1 MTPTTGEQMANG
13 VGGAAVAPQPF
24 SDDDVQEAS
33 FRLEA
38 ATEGTE
44 LARKLFLRTYR
55 LANAQDRIWHAMPE
69 EDWPLLATILPNSII
84 MRPIHTNPYAQRY
97 LKPKN
102 GRFTTVI
109 YVDDFGAEL
118 PNDTDA
124 AVSRIDTR
132 LAWRLFDPASYG
144 LGLHRDLDPVWQGL
158 SRIQNA
164 EVLVIS
170 QHPEMHAKDGVVS
183 ISVQE
188 IDKLR
193 RAFNRVTTNGR
204 KLISQTKQGIVH
216 DEVLTRLDPERFRR
230 VVQMN
235 QTLVEVRREGTK
247 QAAARERAER
257 RSNVQVVRKQLSS
270 LVTEAPQELMIL
282 HAEIERVTLV
292 KMIEAFKAKL
302 ASKLTEPHWQTFFE
316 QNKFVLSMAFAR
328 PVELTHTQFHAKGST
343 LTGAG
348 AQIGDFLFKEY
359 GQALAIVE
367 IKTPETA
374 LLQDAAYR
382 GQEVFGPNSK
392 LSGAVTQVLFQQSE
406 LRKRWMTHVHDNP
419 TLRLSD
425 ADVIKCVVVAGRIPT
440 DPAKLR
446 SFEVFRNACK
456 DVDIVTFDELLAKL
470 EFLEKQLAPKPEPDL
485 F

>member
-1 MTPTTGEQMANG
+1 MANG
-13 VGGAAVAPQPF
+13 TGGTAVAPQLF
-24 SDDDVQEAS
+24 SDDDVLEAS
-33 FRLEA
+33 FRLEM

-44 LARKLFLRTYR
+44 PARKLYLRTYR
-55 LANAQDRIWHAMPE
+55 LANAQARTWHALPE
-69 EDWPLLATILPNSII
+69 KDWPLLATIFPSRII
-84 MRPIHTNPYAQRY
+84 MRPIHINPYAQRY

-102 GRFTTVI
+102 GHFTTVI
-109 YVDDFGAEL
+109 YVDDHGVEL
-118 PNDTDA
+118 PNDAGA
-124 AVSRIDTR
+124 AVLHIDSR
-132 LAWRLFDPASYG
+132 LAWRLFDPASNG

-158 SRIQNA
+158 LRIQHA

-183 ISVQE
+183 ISTQE
-188 IDKLR
+188 VDKLR

-204 KLISQTKQGIVH
+204 KLIRQTKQRIVY

-230 VVQMN
+230 VVQEN
-235 QTLVEVRREGTK
+235 QTLVEVRREGTR
-247 QAAARERAER
+247 QAAARERSER
-257 RSNVQVVRKQLSS
+257 RSNVQAVRKQLSA
-270 LVTEAPQELMIL
+270 LVIEAPQELMVL
-282 HAEIERVTLV
+282 HAEIERVTLA
-292 KMIEAFKAKL
+292 KMIEAFKVKL
-302 ASKLTEPHWQTFFE
+302 ATELAEPHWQRFFE
-316 QNKFVLSMAFAR
+316 QNKFVLSMAFSR
-328 PVELTHTQFHAKGST
+328 PVELIDTQFHAKGST
-343 LTGAG
+343 LTGSG

-367 IKTPETA
+367 IKTPETP

-382 GQEVFGPNSK
+382 GKDVFGPHSK

-406 LRKRWMTHVHDNP
+406 LRKRWVIHTHDNP

-470 EFLEKQLAPKPEPDL
+470 EFLEKQLAPKTEPDL

>member
-1 MTPTTGEQMANG
+1 MANEMGG
-13 VGGAAVAPQPF
+13 VAIAPQPF
-24 SDDDVQEAS
+24 RDDDVLEAH

-38 ATEGTE
+38 AIEGTE
-44 LARKLFLRTYR
+44 PARKLFLRTYR
-55 LANAQDRIWHAMPE
+55 LANAQARIWHATPE
-69 EDWPLLATILPNSII
+69 EDWPLLATILPNRII
-84 MRPIHTNPYAQRY
+84 MRPIHVNPHAQRY

-102 GRFTTVI
+102 GRFTTVT
-109 YVDDFGAEL
+109 YVDDERDELLDDAEATTL
-118 PNDTDA
+118 
-124 AVSRIDTR
+124 RIESR
-132 LAWRLFDPASYG
+132 LAWGLFAPPGNG
-144 LGLHRDLDPVWQGL
+144 LGLNRDLDPVWQGL
-158 SRIQNA
+158 SRIQHA

-170 QHPEMHAKDGVVS
+170 RHPEMHAKDGVVS
-183 ISVQE
+183 ISTQE
-188 IDKLR
+188 VDRLR

-204 KLISQTKQGIVH
+204 KLIRQTKQGIVH
-216 DEVLTRLDPERFRR
+216 DDVLTRLDPERFQRI
-230 VVQMN
+230 VQVN
-235 QTLVEVRREGTK
+235 PPLVEVRREGAK

-257 RSNVQVVRKQLSS
+257 RSKVQAVRKQLGE
-270 LVTEAPQELMIL
+270 LATEAPQELMML
-282 HAEIERVTLV
+282 HAEIERVTLAN
-292 KMIEAFKAKL
+292 MIGAFKAKL
-302 ASKLTEPHWQTFFE
+302 ASKLIEPHWQKFFE

-374 LLQDAAYR
+374 LLQGTAYR
-382 GQEVFGPNSK
+382 RQDVFGPNSE

-406 LRKRWMTHVHDNP
+406 LRQRWMTHVNDNP
-419 TLRLSD
+419 ALRLSG
-425 ADVIKCVVVAGRIPT
+425 ADVIKCVVVAGRLPT
-440 DPAKLR
+440 DPSKLR

-470 EFLEKQLAPKPEPDL
+470 EFLEKQLTPKHEPDL

>member
-1 MTPTTGEQMANG
+1 MTNG
-13 VGGAAVAPQPF
+13 VGGVAVAPQAF
-24 SDDDVQEAS
+24 SDDDVLQAS
-33 FRLEA
+33 FHLEA

-44 LARKLFLRTYR
+44 HARKLFLRTYT

-84 MRPIHTNPYAQRY
+84 MRPIHINPYAQRY

-102 GRFTTVI
+102 GRFTKVI
-109 YVDDFGAEL
+109 YVDDYGAEL
-118 PNDTDA
+118 PNDAEA
-124 AVSRIDTR
+124 AASRIDSR
-132 LAWRLFDPASYG
+132 LAWRLFDPAENG
-144 LGLHRDLDPVWQGL
+144 LGLNRDLDPVWQGL
-158 SRIQNA
+158 SRIQHA

-183 ISVQE
+183 ISVDE
-188 IDKLR
+188 VDKLR
-193 RAFNRVTTNGR
+193 RTFNRVTTNGR
-204 KLISQTKQGIVH
+204 KLIRQTKLGIVH
-216 DEVLTRLDPERFRR
+216 DEMLTRLDPERFQR
-230 VVQMN
+230 VMQVN
-235 QTLVEVRREGTK
+235 QTLVEVQREGTK

-257 RSNVQVVRKQLSS
+257 RTNVQVVRKQLSS

-316 QNKFVLSMAFAR
+316 QNKFVLSLVFAR

-382 GQEVFGPNSK
+382 GQEVVFGPNSK

-406 LRKRWMTHVHDNP
+406 LRKRWMTHVQDNP
-419 TLRLSD
+419 TLRMSD
-425 ADVIKCVVVAGRIPT
+425 ADVIKCVVVAGRLPT

-470 EFLEKQLAPKPEPDL
+470 EFLEKQLAPKPELDL

>member
-1 MTPTTGEQMANG
+1 MANG
-13 VGGAAVAPQPF
+13 MGGVAVAPQPF
-24 SDDDVQEAS
+24 SDNDVQEAS
-33 FRLEA
+33 FRLET

-44 LARKLFLRTYR
+44 PARKLFLRTYR
-55 LANAQDRIWHAMPE
+55 LANAQDRIWHALPE
-69 EDWPLLATILPNSII
+69 KDWPLLATILSNRII
-84 MRPIHTNPYAQRY
+84 MRPIHINPHAQRY
-97 LKPKN
+97 LNPKN

-109 YVDDFGAEL
+109 YVDDRSEVLPDHAE
-118 PNDTDA
+118 A
-124 AVSRIDTR
+124 AASRINSR
-132 LAWRLFDPASYG
+132 LAWRLFDPANYG
-144 LGLHRDLDPVWQGL
+144 LGLHRDLDPVWQVL
-158 SRIQNA
+158 SRTQHA

-183 ISVQE
+183 ISEQE
-188 IDKLR
+188 VDKLR

-204 KLISQTKQGIVH
+204 NLIRQTKQGMVH

-230 VVQMN
+230 VVQEN
-235 QTLVEVRREGTK
+235 QPLVEVRREGAK

-257 RSNVQVVRKQLSS
+257 RSNVQAVRNQLSA
-270 LVTEAPQELMIL
+270 LVIEAPQELMVL
-282 HAEIERVTLV
+282 HAEIERVTLA
-292 KMIEAFKAKL
+292 KMIEAFKVKL
-302 ASKLTEPHWQTFFE
+302 ATELTEPHWQRFFE
-316 QNKFVLSMAFAR
+316 QNKLVLSMAFTR
-328 PVELTHTQFHAKGST
+328 PVELIHTQFHAKGSA

-374 LLQDAAYR
+374 LLQKDAYR
-382 GQEVFGPNSK
+382 GREVFGPNSK

-406 LRKRWMTHVHDNP
+406 LRKRWMTHVHDNS

-425 ADVIKCVVVAGRIPT
+425 ADVIKCVVVAGRTPT